1 MREDGG
7 MPPRPP
13 ASARGADESV
23 LIAVRTIGH
32 PAAVAIVRF
41 LAGRDDALASEV
53 LDATGLQRSTLTRY
67 LRDLRDLDVVQAHG
81 EVGGVPRYS
90 VNRAEVE
97 KITRDHLDYMLGR
110 ASDPDADVTEGSAA
124 PLVTARGDANAALCS
139 ARSATGLLTRSGSW
153 SAVVAM
159 TGGRYAVARSAAGA
173 RGARWL

>member
-1 MREDGG
+1 MRKDGG
-7 MPPRPP
+7 VPPRPL

-90 VNRAEVE
+90 VNRATVE

-110 ASDPDADVTEGSAA
+110 ASDPDGH
-124 PLVTARGDANAALCS
+124 
-139 ARSATGLLTRSGSW
+139 
-153 SAVVAM
+153 
-159 TGGRYAVARSAAGA
+159 
-173 RGARWL
+173 